1 MLDLKKVLKSLILC
15 GCILSSACVS
25 NTHLPKN
32 SEYGRHLDVD
42 SVLNP
47 NELQQ
52 LGIGEDD
59 DEFSSLLELR
69 FSTESEDQPY
79 RLVMITQGVALE
91 DINGQLEWNVQLFSA
106 TDAEPNLFHSRK
118 TTQILARAV
127 KLKKGQSFLF
137 VDPFENYAIPST
149 VDRDE
154 LGVILSLKQPNHL
167 KIQSV
172 AIQLWS
178 NRDLEK
184 EKKRKEKK

>member
-15 GCILSSACVS
+15 GCILSSACVL
-25 NTHLPKN
+25 NTHLPQN

>member
-1 MLDLKKVLKSLILC
+1 M
-15 GCILSSACVS
+15 
-25 NTHLPKN
+25 
-32 SEYGRHLDVD
+32 
-42 SVLNP
+42 
-47 NELQQ
+47 
-52 LGIGEDD
+52 
-59 DEFSSLLELR
+59 
-69 FSTESEDQPY
+69 
-79 RLVMITQGVALE
+79 
-91 DINGQLEWNVQLFSA
+91 FSA

-184 EKKRKEKK
+184 EKNRKEEK

>member
-15 GCILSSACVS
+15 GCILSSACVL
-25 NTHLPKN
+25 NTHLPQN

-91 DINGQLEWNVQLFSA
+91 DING
-106 TDAEPNLFHSRK
+106 
-118 TTQILARAV
+118 
-127 KLKKGQSFLF
+127 
-137 VDPFENYAIPST
+137 
-149 VDRDE
+149 
-154 LGVILSLKQPNHL
+154 
-167 KIQSV
+167 
-172 AIQLWS
+172 
-178 NRDLEK
+178 
-184 EKKRKEKK
+184 